1 VTAGEC
7 LVRTYRSTGRSVVIS
22 SPLLLGALLI
32 LGSYPLARLSVGNWD
47 HFILGVGLSAMELT
61 GNLAVVAG
69 ASYLGDAAG
78 PASLLPEGAVAL
90 SSGTRLLVGY
100 AGVLGASATMVVIEL
115 ALLALVLAA
124 AQYGP
129 GGAAISASLLIVVE
143 MALMSALVVLLTTFA
158 RRVVVL
164 WVSFV
169 MFVVGHL
176 VPDLPAL
183 AGTVPGAMRPL
194 LAALY
199 LVLPNLELFNV
210 KTRAANRLEVGVWP
224 TVSAML
230 YGLAYTS
237 MLLAAAAASLRVRR
251 GRGPIPGERRAAR

>member
-7 LVRTYRSTGRSVVIS
+7 LVRTYRNTGRSVVIS

-47 HFILGVGLSAMELT
+47 RFILSVGLSTMELT
-61 GNLAVVAG
+61 GNLAVIAG
-69 ASYLGDAAG
+69 ASSLGAAG
-78 PASLLPEGAVAL
+78 PASFLPEDAVAL

-100 AGVLGASATMVVIEL
+100 AAVLGAGATMIAIEF

-129 GGAAISASLLIVVE
+129 SGAAISASLLILVE
-143 MALMSALVVLLTTFA
+143 MALMAALVLLLTTFA
-158 RRVVVL
+158 RRVLVL
-164 WVSFV
+164 WVSLV

-176 VPDLPAL
+176 LPDLAAL
-183 AGTVPGAMRPL
+183 AGTIPTAMRPL
-194 LAALY
+194 FAALY

-224 TVSAML
+224 TASAML

-237 MLLAAAAASLRVRR
+237 ILLAAAAGSLRMQR
-251 GRGPIPGERRAAR
+251 GRGPVPGD